1 MKKTLV
7 VLTMVLSMTTM
18 AAKVGYINSGEIFQ
32 KYSKTEDLR
41 KNLNKEKARLENE
54 IKTKEVKLQKMQL
67 DLQSKGNKVT
77 EQDKKNFQKRV
88 ETLQKFVKDSQTKL
102 RKEEMTRVTEIDKI
116 LKKAIDKI
124 AKSEKTDY
132 IFEGEV
138 MKYGGTNYT
147 SEVLSEMEKSK

>member
-7 VLTMVLSMTTM
+7 VLTMVLSMTAM

-32 KYSKTEDLR
+32 KYSKTAELR
-41 KNLNKEKARLENE
+41 KNLNKEKVRLENE

-77 EQDKKNFQKRV
+77 EQDKKNFQKQV

-124 AKSEKTDY
+124 AKSEKADY

-138 MKYGGTNYT
+138 MRFGRINYT
-147 SEVLSEMEKSK
+147 SKVLSEMEKNK